1 MAGAAFWM
9 SFTFWASAKVMT
21 LAVAVLS
28 SQVKPTGVTCG
39 LRPRRGMLSVARCRS
54 PRNPRASEG
63 SWEGCQF
70 ITAFAT
76 SIHKDMGLFSKTDDY
91 NRIFRRNERVVAAY
105 DLPGVPERTSG
116 KIKMVSG
123 FEWQRYWVFFDN
135 GVHLGSLDGSAL
147 LRPHH
152 WERWRSEREDV
163 MAEMQARMEA
173 AVAEQEALQAM
184 AEGGQAAL
192 PESAAS
198 AAGGGGDGAGDGET
212 GGGGARGDEA
222 GDGSAGAEAGGSAT
236 GGADAVGSGV
246 GASDEAAALL
256 AKLPE
261 HLVERS
267 RSARARL
274 GG

>member
-1 MAGAAFWM
+1 
-9 SFTFWASAKVMT
+9 
-21 LAVAVLS
+21 
-28 SQVKPTGVTCG
+28 
-39 LRPRRGMLSVARCRS
+39 
-54 PRNPRASEG
+54 
-63 SWEGCQF
+63 
-70 ITAFAT
+70 
-76 SIHKDMGLFSKTDDY
+76 MGLFSKTDDY

-105 DLPGVPERTSG
+105 DLPGVPERTGG

-135 GVHLGSLDGSAL
+135 GVQLGSLDGSAL

-184 AEGGQAAL
+184 AEGGQAVL
-192 PESAAS
+192 PESAV
-198 AAGGGGDGAGDGET
+198 AAGGGGDGAGDD
-212 GGGGARGDEA
+212 GAG
-222 GDGSAGAEAGGSAT
+222 GDGAGSEAGGSAA
-236 GGADAVGSGV
+236 GAADAVSS
-246 GASDEAAALL
+246 GASGESAALL

>member
-1 MAGAAFWM
+1 
-9 SFTFWASAKVMT
+9 
-21 LAVAVLS
+21 
-28 SQVKPTGVTCG
+28 
-39 LRPRRGMLSVARCRS
+39 
-54 PRNPRASEG
+54 
-63 SWEGCQF
+63 
-70 ITAFAT
+70 
-76 SIHKDMGLFSKTDDY
+76 MGLFSKTDDY

-105 DLPGVPERTSG
+105 DLPGVPERTGG

-135 GVHLGSLDGSAL
+135 GVQLGSLDGSAL

-152 WERWRSEREDV
+152 WERWRSEREEV

-173 AVAEQEALQAM
+173 AVAEQEALLAM
-184 AEGGQAAL
+184 AESGQAAL
-192 PESAAS
+192 PESDQ
-198 AAGGGGDGAGDGET
+198 AAGGGGGDGTGDGET
-212 GGGGARGDEA
+212 GGGRARGDEA
-222 GDGSAGAEAGGSAT
+222 GGGSAGAEAGGSAA
-236 GGADAVGSGV
+236 GGADAAGT
-246 GASDEAAALL
+246 GASGEAAALL

>member
-9 SFTFWASAKVMT
+9 SFTFRASAKVMT

-105 DLPGVPERTSG
+105 DLPGVPERTGG

-135 GVHLGSLDGSAL
+135 GVQLGSLDGSAL

-152 WERWRSEREDV
+152 WDRWRSEREDV

-184 AEGGQAAL
+184 AEGDDTTQ
-192 PESAAS
+192 P
-198 AAGGGGDGAGDGET
+198 AGGEGADSTGDET
-212 GGGGARGDEA
+212 GGGEA
-222 GDGSAGAEAGGSAT
+222 GGSGAGSEAGGSAA
-236 GGADAVGSGV
+236 GGANAVDSSTT
-246 GASDEAAALL
+246 ASDEATALL